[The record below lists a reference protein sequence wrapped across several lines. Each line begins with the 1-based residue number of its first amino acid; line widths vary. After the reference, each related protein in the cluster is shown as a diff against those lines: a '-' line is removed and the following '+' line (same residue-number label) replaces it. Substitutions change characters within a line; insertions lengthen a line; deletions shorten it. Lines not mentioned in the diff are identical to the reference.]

1 MRERD
6 MNLSSETL
14 ILSNTCAAAGGAH
27 KIKGG
32 LVCPPAHDPHV
43 PSSLTRLPR
52 LCDVAKAVKAVY
64 GAAIRWGGDR
74 RDELDLLDESST
86 PRA

>member
-6 MNLSSETL
+6 MNLSSEML
-14 ILSNTCAAAGGAH
+14 ILSNTCAAAGGAQH

-52 LCDVAKAVKAVY
+52 LCDVAKAVY

-74 RDELDLLDESST
+74 RDELDAGRDTLCSSV
-86 PRA
+86 